1 MHIHLLQT
9 PAHSPPPPSSPYP
22 AQTADAAV
30 AAAAIL
36 QQKHFLW
43 RIFCVWIFHFCHFHD
58 IFTSGRPGVA
68 CYCARGGVEGGL
80 GLAKRLAHV

>member
-1 MHIHLLQT
+1 MHIHLLQ
-9 PAHSPPPPSSPYP
+9 PLNPPPSPMP
-22 AQTADAAV
+22 CPVQTAD

-68 CYCARGGVEGGL
+68 CYCAERVAEGGGGL